1 MKKRHAVVGLLGI
14 LSVITFLD
22 RMAIAVTGPAVQK
35 DLGITPEQWGWVLG
49 AYVIAYAVFEVP
61 SGALGDK
68 HGYRKELTRI
78 TLWWSVFTAAT
89 ALCRNFW
96 QLTGARFLFGLGAA
110 GAYPNMSGVLYR
122 WLPARERA
130 RGQGV
135 IWAASRFGG
144 ALAPLLLVPLQA
156 QFGWRSVFVVLGLIG
171 FAWAIGWRAF
181 YHDRPAE
188 QPGITAD
195 EVADIGDD
203 GSAGHAGTPW
213 RKLLSLPQLWLIA
226 LAYCFYAFGSWFFF
240 NWFPT
245 WMVNGAHFSIAE
257 MGLYGSIPF
266 LLGIFANLAGGVLCD
281 RLAERIGI
289 RKAYSRIASVCL
301 LGTAILLVLMSLAT
315 SKLMIV
321 IFAGAAF
328 AVMDLMLPAAW
339 AMCMSIGGRYG
350 GTASG
355 VMNTAGNLG
364 GFVCTVAIGY
374 SIGATGNYIL
384 PVQGV
389 ALMVFIAAILFSRI
403 DCTKGFDQKA
413 PPTLAEGVV
422 APVQL

>member
-1 MKKRHAVVGLLGI
+1 MRKRHGVIALLAA
-14 LSVITFLD
+14 LSIITFID
-22 RMAIAVTGPAVQK
+22 RMAIAVTGPAIQR
-35 DLGITPEQWGWVLG
+35 DLGITPDQWGWVLG
-49 AYVIAYAVFEVP
+49 AYVIAYAVFEIP
-61 SGALGDK
+61 SGALGDA

-78 TLWWSVFTAAT
+78 TVWWSFFTAAT

-96 QLTGARFLFGLGAA
+96 QLTAARFLFGLGAA

-156 QFGWRSVFVVLGLIG
+156 TLGWRATFAILGLIG
-171 FAWAIGWRAF
+171 LTWAIAWRSWF
-181 YHDRPAE
+181 HDRPAD
-188 QPGITAD
+188 QPGIGAE
-195 EVADIGDD
+195 EVAEIGGDD
-203 GSAGHAGTPW
+203 AGGHAGTPW
-213 RKLLSLPQLWLIA
+213 RRLLGLPQLWLIA

-245 WMVNGAHFSIAE
+245 WLVKGAGFTVAE

-266 LLGIFANLAGGVLCD
+266 LLGVVANLAGGVLCD
-281 RLAERIGI
+281 RLAARIGI
-289 RKAYSRIASVCL
+289 RNAYRLIASTCL
-301 LGTAILLVLMSLAT
+301 TITAVLLVMLSLA
-315 SKLMIV
+315 SGKLAIV
-321 IFAGAAF
+321 VLAGAAF

-339 AMCMSIGGRYG
+339 AMCMAIGGRYG

-374 SIGATGNYIL
+374 IIAGTGDYSL
-384 PVQGV
+384 PLQGV
-389 ALMVFIAAILFSRI
+389 ALMVLISAGLFAMI
-403 DCTKGFDQKA
+403 DCTKGLDHKPA
-413 PPTLAEGVV
+413 PDVMQPI
-422 APVQL
+422 

>member
-1 MKKRHAVVGLLGI
+1 MRKRHGVIALLAA
-14 LSVITFLD
+14 LSIITFID
-22 RMAIAVTGPAVQK
+22 RMAIAVTGPAIQR
-35 DLGITPEQWGWVLG
+35 DLGITPDQWGWVLG
-49 AYVIAYAVFEVP
+49 AYVIAYAVFEIP
-61 SGALGDK
+61 SGAMGDA

-78 TLWWSVFTAAT
+78 TVWWSFFTAAT

-96 QLTGARFLFGLGAA
+96 QLTAARFLFGLGAA

-122 WLPARERA
+122 WLPSRERA

-156 QFGWRSVFVVLGLIG
+156 TLGWRATFAILGLIG
-171 FAWAIGWRAF
+171 LTWAIAWRSWF
-181 YHDRPAE
+181 HDRPVDH
-188 QPGITAD
+188 PGIGAD
-195 EVADIGDD
+195 EVADIGGDEA
-203 GSAGHAGTPW
+203 GSHAGTPW
-213 RKLLSLPQLWLIA
+213 RRLLGLPQLWLIA

-245 WMVNGAHFSIAE
+245 WLVKGAGFTVAE

-266 LLGIFANLAGGVLCD
+266 LLGVVANLAGGVLCD
-281 RLAERIGI
+281 RLAARIGI
-289 RKAYSRIASVCL
+289 RNAYRLIASTCL
-301 LGTAILLVLMSLAT
+301 TITAVLLVMLSLA
-315 SKLMIV
+315 SGKLAIV
-321 IFAGAAF
+321 VLAGAAF

-339 AMCMSIGGRYG
+339 AMCMAIGGRYG

-374 SIGATGNYIL
+374 IIAGTGDYGL
-384 PVQGV
+384 PLQGV
-389 ALMVFIAAILFSRI
+389 ALMVLISAGLFAMI
-403 DCTKGFDQKA
+403 DCTKGLDHKPA
-413 PPTLAEGVV
+413 PGGMQPI
-422 APVQL
+422 

>member
-1 MKKRHAVVGLLGI
+1 MRKRHGVIALLAA
-14 LSVITFLD
+14 LSIITFID
-22 RMAIAVTGPAVQK
+22 RMAIAVTGPAIQR
-35 DLGITPEQWGWVLG
+35 DLGITPDQWGWVLG
-49 AYVIAYAVFEVP
+49 AYVIAYAVFEIP
-61 SGALGDK
+61 SGAMGDA

-78 TLWWSVFTAAT
+78 TVWWSFFTAAT

-96 QLTGARFLFGLGAA
+96 QLTAARFLFGLGAA

-122 WLPARERA
+122 WLPSRERA

-156 QFGWRSVFVVLGLIG
+156 TLGWRATFAILGLIG
-171 FAWAIGWRAF
+171 LTWAIAWRRWF
-181 YHDRPAE
+181 HDRPVDH
-188 QPGITAD
+188 PGIGAD
-195 EVADIGDD
+195 EVADIGGDEA
-203 GSAGHAGTPW
+203 GSHAGTPW
-213 RKLLSLPQLWLIA
+213 RRLLGLPQLWLIA

-245 WMVNGAHFSIAE
+245 WLVKGAGFTVAE

-266 LLGIFANLAGGVLCD
+266 LLGVVANLAGGVLCD
-281 RLAERIGI
+281 RLAARIGI
-289 RKAYSRIASVCL
+289 RNAYRLIASTCL
-301 LGTAILLVLMSLAT
+301 TITAVLLVMLSLA
-315 SKLMIV
+315 SGKLAIV
-321 IFAGAAF
+321 VLAGAAF

-339 AMCMSIGGRYG
+339 AMCMAIGGRYG

-374 SIGATGNYIL
+374 IIAGTGDYGL
-384 PVQGV
+384 PLQGV
-389 ALMVFIAAILFSRI
+389 ALMVLVSAGLFAMI
-403 DCTKGFDQKA
+403 DCTKGLDHKPA
-413 PPTLAEGVV
+413 PGGMQPI
-422 APVQL
+422 

>member
-1 MKKRHAVVGLLGI
+1 MRKRHGVIALLAA
-14 LSVITFLD
+14 LSIITFID
-22 RMAIAVTGPAVQK
+22 RMAIAVTGPAIQR
-35 DLGITPEQWGWVLG
+35 DLGITPDQWGWVLG
-49 AYVIAYAVFEVP
+49 AYVIAYAVFEIP
-61 SGALGDK
+61 SGAMGDA

-78 TLWWSVFTAAT
+78 TVWWSFFTAAT

-96 QLTGARFLFGLGAA
+96 QLTAARFLFGLGAA

-122 WLPARERA
+122 WLPSRERA

-156 QFGWRSVFVVLGLIG
+156 TLGWRATFAILGLIG
-171 FAWAIGWRAF
+171 LTWAIAWRSWF
-181 YHDRPAE
+181 HDRPVDH
-188 QPGITAD
+188 PGIGAD
-195 EVADIGDD
+195 EVADIGGDEA
-203 GSAGHAGTPW
+203 GSHAGTPW
-213 RKLLSLPQLWLIA
+213 RRLLGLPQLWLIA

-245 WMVNGAHFSIAE
+245 WLVKGAGFTVAE

-266 LLGIFANLAGGVLCD
+266 LLGVVANLAGGVLCD
-281 RLAERIGI
+281 RLAARIGI
-289 RKAYSRIASVCL
+289 RNAYRLIASTCL
-301 LGTAILLVLMSLAT
+301 TITAVLLVMLSLA
-315 SKLMIV
+315 SGKLAIIV
-321 IFAGAAF
+321 LAGAAF

-339 AMCMSIGGRYG
+339 AMCMAIGGRYG

-374 SIGATGNYIL
+374 IIAGTGDYGL
-384 PVQGV
+384 PLQGV
-389 ALMVFIAAILFSRI
+389 ALMVLVSAGLFAMI
-403 DCTKGFDQKA
+403 DCTKGLDHKPA
-413 PPTLAEGVV
+413 PGGMQPI
-422 APVQL
+422 

>member
-1 MKKRHAVVGLLGI
+1 MRKRHGVIALLAA
-14 LSVITFLD
+14 LSIITFID
-22 RMAIAVTGPAVQK
+22 RMAIAVTGPAIQR
-35 DLGITPEQWGWVLG
+35 DLGITPDQWGWVLG
-49 AYVIAYAVFEVP
+49 AYVIAYAVFEIP
-61 SGALGDK
+61 SGALGDA

-78 TLWWSVFTAAT
+78 TVWWSFFTAAT

-96 QLTGARFLFGLGAA
+96 QLTAARFLFGLGAA

-156 QFGWRSVFVVLGLIG
+156 TLGWRATFAILGLIG
-171 FAWAIGWRAF
+171 LTWAIAWRSWF
-181 YHDRPAE
+181 HDRPAD
-188 QPGITAD
+188 QPGIGAD
-195 EVADIGDD
+195 EVAEIGGDD
-203 GSAGHAGTPW
+203 AGGHAGTPW
-213 RKLLSLPQLWLIA
+213 RRLLGLPQLWLIA

-245 WMVNGAHFSIAE
+245 WLVKGAGFTVAE

-266 LLGIFANLAGGVLCD
+266 LLGVVANLAGGVLCD
-281 RLAERIGI
+281 RLAARIGI
-289 RKAYSRIASVCL
+289 RNAYRLIASTCL
-301 LGTAILLVLMSLAT
+301 TITAVLLVMLSLA
-315 SKLMIV
+315 SGKLAIV
-321 IFAGAAF
+321 VLAGAAF

-339 AMCMSIGGRYG
+339 AMCMAIGGRYG

-374 SIGATGNYIL
+374 IIAGTGDYSL
-384 PVQGV
+384 PLQGV
-389 ALMVFIAAILFSRI
+389 ALMVLISAGLFAMI
-403 DCTKGFDQKA
+403 DCTKGLDHKPA
-413 PPTLAEGVV
+413 PDVIQPI
-422 APVQL
+422 

>member
-1 MKKRHAVVGLLGI
+1 MRKRHGVIALLAA
-14 LSVITFLD
+14 LSIITFID
-22 RMAIAVTGPAVQK
+22 RMAIAVTGPAIQR
-35 DLGITPEQWGWVLG
+35 DLGITPDQWGWVLG
-49 AYVIAYAVFEVP
+49 AYVIAYAVFEIP
-61 SGALGDK
+61 SGALGDA

-78 TLWWSVFTAAT
+78 TVWWSFFTAAT

-96 QLTGARFLFGLGAA
+96 QLTAARFLFGLGAA

-156 QFGWRSVFVVLGLIG
+156 TLGWRATFAILGLIG
-171 FAWAIGWRAF
+171 LTWAIAWRSWF
-181 YHDRPAE
+181 HDRPADH
-188 QPGITAD
+188 PGIGAD
-195 EVADIGDD
+195 EVADIGGDEA
-203 GSAGHAGTPW
+203 GGHAGTPW
-213 RKLLSLPQLWLIA
+213 RRLLGLPQLWLIA

-245 WMVNGAHFSIAE
+245 WLVKGAGFSVAE

-266 LLGIFANLAGGVLCD
+266 LLGVVANLAGGVLCD
-281 RLAERIGI
+281 RLAARIGI
-289 RKAYSRIASVCL
+289 RNAYRLIASSCL
-301 LGTAILLVLMSLAT
+301 TLTAVLLVMLSLA
-315 SKLMIV
+315 SGKLAIV
-321 IFAGAAF
+321 VLAGAAF

-339 AMCMSIGGRYG
+339 AMCMAIGGRYG

-374 SIGATGNYIL
+374 IIAGTGDYSL
-384 PVQGV
+384 PLQGV
-389 ALMVFIAAILFSRI
+389 ALMVLIAAGLFAMI
-403 DCTKGFDQKA
+403 DCTKGLDHKA
-413 PPTLAEGVV
+413 
-422 APVQL
+422 APGTVQPI